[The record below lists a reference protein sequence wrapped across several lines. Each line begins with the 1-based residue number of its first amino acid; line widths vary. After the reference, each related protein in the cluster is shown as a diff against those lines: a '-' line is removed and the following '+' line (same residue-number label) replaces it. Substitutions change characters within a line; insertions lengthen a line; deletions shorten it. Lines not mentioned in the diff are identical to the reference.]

1 MKPQLVLQLPGA
13 ALDANTM
20 VSWAVFD
27 SGRQVLSGRSALAS
41 VRHEA
46 SAHFDGGEVIALVP
60 GELVLLIHVRIPTR
74 QLRHIKQA
82 LPYMVEEMIA
92 DNIED
97 VHLAMPA
104 GKLDWDEGVPVAV
117 VRHHL
122 LIDWLDQLHHCQ
134 LQPDFLGPDVLAVP
148 WREQGRHYFVAP
160 PTADAQPVRVLC
172 RHSAYVGQ
180 VIAPHNLPV
189 LVAAQARDDARGLV
203 ALRRYVVSGG
213 SDSGAAVASVA
224 EQLRQQVEAD
234 VEVAPFAETSFDVLA
249 TTAVRE
255 REAMINLLQGGYR
268 VQRRGSGGAWQQ
280 RAAMIAGVGLLG
292 YLLLAGG
299 GGLYFSWRA
308 QQLEQQSIALYR
320 ELFPGER
327 RVVSPRK
334 QMANH
339 LRERGQIAS
348 DSLLPLLARAAN
360 GFAADPAMRVDEL
373 RFNQQQNALSVQ
385 LRAPSLDALEQLKK
399 SLQSSGLDAELGGA
413 TVQGEATVGR
423 LQIREQ
429 KS

>member
-1 MKPQLVLQLPGA
+1 
-13 ALDANTM
+13 
-20 VSWAVFD
+20 
-27 SGRQVLSGRSALAS
+27 
-41 VRHEA
+41 
-46 SAHFDGGEVIALVP
+46 
-60 GELVLLIHVRIPTR
+60 
-74 QLRHIKQA
+74 
-82 LPYMVEEMIA
+82 MVEEMIA

-122 LIDWLDQLHHCQ
+122 LIEWLDQLHHCH
-134 LQPDFLGPDVLAVP
+134 LQPDFLGPDVLAAP

-160 PTADAQPVRVLC
+160 SDAVTQPARVLC
-172 RHSAYVGQ
+172 RHSAWVGQ
-180 VIAPHNLPV
+180 VVNPHNLPV
-189 LVAAQARDDARGLV
+189 LVAAQAREDARGLV
-203 ALRRYVVSGG
+203 ALRRCIVSGG
-213 SDSGAAVASVA
+213 SDSGAAVAAVA
-224 EQLRQQVEAD
+224 EQLRQQTDTD
-234 VEVAPFAETSFDVLA
+234 VEVAPFAESTFDVLA

-255 REAMINLLQGGYR
+255 RDTMINLLQGGYR

-327 RVVSPRK
+327 RIVSPRK

-360 GFAADPAMRVDEL
+360 GFAANPATRVDEL
-373 RFNQQQNALSVQ
+373 RFDQQQSALSVQ

-399 SLQSSGLDAELGGA
+399 NLQSSGLDAEVGSA

-423 LQIREQ
+423 MQIREQ